1 MDLTRFVDSIKLKIE
16 NFKANFNENLEK
28 TELIN
33 LEAKYDN
40 NIKILT
46 DVEDI
51 KYVEI
56 SKPLLNK
63 ICKELLTTI
72 PEYKDVDSK
81 AFLQEKI
88 AENENLEL
96 FIYSFEKLAHN
107 EIYKYNQ
114 DDPRFFKN
122 YKQWLKKFTI
132 FY

>member
-81 AFLQEKI
+81 AFFTRKNCWEW
-88 AENENLEL
+88 EL
-96 FIYSFEKLAHN
+96 GIIYLLLL
-107 EIYKYNQ
+107 
-114 DDPRFFKN
+114 KN
-122 YKQWLKKFTI
+122 
-132 FY
+132 